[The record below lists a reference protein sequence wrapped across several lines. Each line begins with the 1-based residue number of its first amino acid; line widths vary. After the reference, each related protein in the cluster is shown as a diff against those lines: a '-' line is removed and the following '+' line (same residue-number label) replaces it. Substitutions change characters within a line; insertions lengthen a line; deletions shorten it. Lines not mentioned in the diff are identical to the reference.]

1 MARSSRTRETR
12 KAGVRR
18 AGNGERSQ
26 LDRRRFLQG
35 SLAAGAATGLGV
47 GLAPRFVRRAHA
59 DNGPRYLIV
68 LGCFGGAS
76 MMDSFMPVDLSEAL
90 VHEQRGT
97 VVSHPTYT
105 PSGSNIRCVDRSRPR
120 SFLESHKDDMV
131 VMGAQASSVNHFV
144 AQARAIN
151 GRDVFRGR
159 TMTEAVASVYG
170 SAMALPNVN
179 MGRGGYSEPG
189 ADAALEARYRAEIV
203 NNPVVWPL
211 STSGHAGVLPLGDL
225 ASQDPAIR
233 EAMIQRTRALRDGT
247 LEQASGF
254 GQTFPTSRKRREM
267 LHARSAIE
275 PTLEAADLMQ
285 QLLYVRD
292 LGEIFPL
299 SQYGLT
305 ASSEADRIN
314 DALPGSFP
322 VSNTGRPDD
331 RLDAQAALA
340 YLLIRTGTSCAV
352 TLTEPGTDGF
362 LAFDQSHQNHRG
374 GQATHWDRVLRVADR
389 LIGLL
394 STAEYIDPDGPTGTS
409 LWDRTMIVFS
419 TEFGR
424 DKWDTGGTFGTG
436 HHLNNGLLAVSPLLR
451 GNQTLGAPD
460 PDNGFICGFDP
471 VTGDPT
477 PFQGLPPGTDPLFTD
492 PMLPPGEDVTFGALL
507 DVLGVGFDGQETLP
521 VIRFRPH

>member
-1 MARSSRTRETR
+1 MARR
-12 KAGVRR
+12 
-18 AGNGERSQ
+18 

-35 SLAAGAATGLGV
+35 SLVAGAAAGLGA
-47 GLAPRFVRRAHA
+47 GLAPRFIRRAQA
-59 DNGPRYLIV
+59 DDGPRYLIV

-76 MMDSFMPVDLSEAL
+76 MVDSFMPVDVSEAYTDA
-90 VHEQRGT
+90 HRGT
-97 VVSHPTYT
+97 VISYPTYQ
-105 PSGSNIRCVDRSRPR
+105 PAGSNIRCVDRGRVR
-120 SFLESHKDDMV
+120 NFLDAHRDDMV

-144 AQARAIN
+144 AQARSIN

-170 SAMALPNVN
+170 SSMALPNVN

-189 ADAALEARYRAEIV
+189 ADAALEAKFRAEIV

-225 ASQDPAIR
+225 ASQDPALR
-233 EAMIQRTRALRDGT
+233 DAMIARSRALRDGT
-247 LEQASGF
+247 LENLSGF
-254 GQTFPTSRKRREM
+254 GQTFPTSRRRRAM
-267 LHARSAIE
+267 LHSRAAIE
-275 PTLEAADLMQ
+275 PTIEAADLMQ
-285 QLLYVRD
+285 HLLYVPD

-352 TLTEPGTDGF
+352 TLTEPGVDGF
-362 LAFDQSHQNHRG
+362 LAFDNSHQDHRG
-374 GQATHWDRVLRVADR
+374 GQGDHWDRVLRVADR

-394 STAEYIDPDGPTGTS
+394 STAEYIGPDGPTGDS
-409 LWDRTMIVFS
+409 LWDRSMIVFS

-424 DKWDTGGTFGTG
+424 DKWDTGGGFGTG
-436 HHLNNGLLAVSPLLR
+436 HHLNNGLLAVSPMLR
-451 GNQTLGAPD
+451 GNQSLGTPD
-460 PDNGFICGFDP
+460 PNNGFICGFDR
-471 VTGDPT
+471 VTGDST
-477 PFQGLPPGTDPLFTD
+477 PFELLPPGVDPLFTD
-492 PMLPPGEDVTFGALL
+492 PHLPPGEDITFGALL